1 MLKNFLLTATIFI
14 LSSAIFYTTIQNL
27 DPLGGQQIIAITA
40 FFLSIFCGV
49 ASFAT
54 FLFFFG
60 AEIYKGRKLGTPA
73 FLVAVRRGMLVA
85 IFIGGLLVLQFFRLL
100 SPFEAT
106 LLAIFLSLV
115 EYIFISAKR
124 D

>member
-1 MLKNFLLTATIFI
+1 MIKNFLLTATIFV

-27 DPLGGQQIIAITA
+27 DPLGGQQVIAVIA
-40 FFLSIFCGV
+40 FFLSVFCGI
-49 ASFAT
+49 ASFFT

-60 AEIYKGRKLGTPA
+60 AELVKGKKLNTPA
-73 FLVAVRRGMLVA
+73 FLIALRRGILVA
-85 IFIGGLLVLQFFRLL
+85 IFVTVLLVLQFFRLL
-100 SPFEAT
+100 SLFEAT

-124 D
+124 G